1 MSNLVPMRQLNSDG
15 IKTAA
20 KILENMRCQKTLL
33 RDVVAEFIAD
43 LQYLEEDAL
52 PVEIDLDCK
61 FASKQEFIDY
71 FNRIVPPGFID
82 EHRKDVG
89 LWTWLAFA
97 YAPQLATGHFYPL
110 TAIDKNENVV
120 GHFIIRFPDP
130 EDLSIVRFGFVIV
143 APEIRGKGFGQ
154 EMLRL
159 GIQYAKNELKAK
171 RVCLGVFENN
181 ESARKCYEAVGFT
194 KCSEEKYKI
203 ANAIWNC
210 IEMELF

>member
-1 MSNLVPMRQLNSDG
+1 MKLRPYKFEDG
-15 IKTAA
+15 KYICSWIKSEEELYKWSADRFN
-20 KILENMRCQKTLL
+20 KFPLY
-33 RDVVAEFIAD
+33 AEDI
-43 LQYLEEDAL
+43 E
-52 PVEIDLDCK
+52 
-61 FASKQEFIDY
+61 AS
-71 FNRIVPPGFID
+71 
-82 EHRKDVG
+82 
-89 LWTWLAFA
+89 

-130 EDLSIVRFGFVIV
+130 EDLTIVRFGFVIV
-143 APEIRGKGFGQ
+143 APEIRGKGYGQ

-194 KCSEEKYKI
+194 KCSEEKYEM